1 MILLV
6 YKIWSNARSLILLL
20 LGFDKMSWFYL
31 ILAILLESA
40 GTTCMKLSEGFT
52 KPLPSAF
59 ILIFYIASLFF
70 FTNSLTD
77 IKLNVAYAVWSGLG
91 TALVALLGFIFFQES
106 VSYLK
111 VVSIGWIILGVV
123 GLNINISH
131 S

>member
-1 MILLV
+1 
-6 YKIWSNARSLILLL
+6 
-20 LGFDKMSWFYL
+20 MSWFYL

-59 ILIFYIASLFF
+59 ILIFYIASLFS

-91 TALVALLGFIFFQES
+91 TALVALLGFIFFQEP

-123 GLNINISH
+123 GLNMNISH